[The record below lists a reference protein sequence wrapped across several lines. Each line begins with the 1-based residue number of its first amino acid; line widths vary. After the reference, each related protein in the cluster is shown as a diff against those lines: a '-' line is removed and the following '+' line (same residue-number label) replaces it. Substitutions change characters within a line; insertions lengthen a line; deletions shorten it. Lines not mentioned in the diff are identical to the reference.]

1 MEISPRMCKRFTWLL
16 AVLVLVSIGFLVAC
30 GSHFSAN
37 SSSNGLV
44 IVPNQGS
51 QVVQAFGITL
61 SNGHVSQINTS
72 PAVLGQPTAIV
83 LDPAGTYAYVTV
95 VPHSAVANSVK
106 AASVASYK
114 INSDGTLSA
123 GGTPPAMSAPAGVVS
138 PVAIT
143 VDSSGK
149 FLFVADQATTS
160 GTTAVAG
167 TVSVF
172 SIGSGGSVT
181 EVAGS
186 PFAVPATAGGA
197 APNLVAL
204 AVTPRTFPSA
214 NAACSKQTP
223 PANEYLY
230 AADAAVN
237 QVWQFQVNT
246 SSGALGPPAPSTSVV
261 GVAAGSVPS
270 GVAVDPCNRFVYVA
284 NQVSNNVSA
293 YTISPT
299 DGTLISAGPATSA
312 GSGPGPIAI
321 DPLGNF
327 LYVVNTVSNQ
337 ISGYRISAAMGTL
350 TALSPATVATGT
362 TPDSIAIRSDDTWLF
377 VANYNSSSISQYSI
391 TPATGALNPTTT
403 GITTD
408 NLPLGVAVK

>member
-1 MEISPRMCKRFTWLL
+1 MYKRFTWLL
-16 AVLVLVSIGFLVAC
+16 AVMVLVSIGFLVAC

-72 PAVLGQPTAIV
+72 PSVLGQPTAIV

-95 VPHSAVANSVK
+95 VPTSAVANSVK

-197 APNLVAL
+197 AANLVAV

-223 PANEYLY
+223 PASEYLY
-230 AADAAVN
+230 AADAATN

-246 SSGALGPPAPSTSVV
+246 SSGALGAPAPSTSVV

-299 DGTLISAGPATSA
+299 DGSLISVGPATSA

-327 LYVVNTVSNQ
+327 VYVVNKLSNQ
-337 ISGYRISAAMGTL
+337 ISAFRIGAAMGTL
-350 TALSPATVATGT
+350 TALNPATVATGT

-377 VANYNSSSISQYSI
+377 VANYNSASISQYSI
-391 TPATGALNPTTT
+391 TPATGTLNPTTT
-403 GITTD
+403 GIATD
-408 NLPLGVAVK
+408 SLPLGVAVK

>member
-1 MEISPRMCKRFTWLL
+1 MCKRFTWLL
-16 AVLVLVSIGFLVAC
+16 AVMVLVSIGFLVAC

-37 SSSNGLV
+37 SSSNGLI

-51 QVVQAFGITL
+51 QVIQAFGITL

-72 PAVLGQPTAIV
+72 PAILGQPTAIA
-83 LDPAGTYAYVTV
+83 LDPGGTYAYVTV
-95 VPHSAVANSVK
+95 VPTSAVANSVK
-106 AASVASYK
+106 SASVASYK
-114 INSDGTLSA
+114 INSDGTLA
-123 GGTPPAMSAPAGVVS
+123 GVGIPVTMSAPAGAVS
-138 PVAIT
+138 PAAIT
-143 VDSSGK
+143 ADSSGK

-160 GTTAVAG
+160 GTSTVAG

-186 PFAVPATAGGA
+186 PFAVPATAGSAGA
-197 APNLVAL
+197 NLVAL
-204 AVTPRTFPSA
+204 AVTPTTFPSA

-230 AADAAVN
+230 AADAAAN

-246 SSGALGPPAPSTSVV
+246 SSGALGPPSPSTSVV

-270 GVAVDPCNRFVYVA
+270 GVVVDPCNRFVYVA
-284 NQVSNNVSA
+284 NQQSNNVSA

-299 DGTLISAGPATSA
+299 DGSLISVGPATSA
-312 GSGPGPIAI
+312 GSGPGPVAI

-327 LYVVNTVSNQ
+327 LYVVNKISNQ
-337 ISGYRISAAMGTL
+337 ISAFRISAAMGTL
-350 TALSPATVATGT
+350 SALSPATVATGT

-377 VANYNSSSISQYSI
+377 VANYNSASISQYSI
-391 TPATGALNPTTT
+391 TPATGALNPTAT
-403 GITTD
+403 GIATD
-408 NLPLGVAVK
+408 NFPLGVAVK

>member
-1 MEISPRMCKRFTWLL
+1 M
-16 AVLVLVSIGFLVAC
+16 VLVSIGFLVAC
-30 GSHFSAN
+30 GTHFSSN

-44 IVPNQGS
+44 IVPNQGT
-51 QVVQAFGITL
+51 QVIQAFGITL

-72 PAVLGQPTAIV
+72 PAILGQPTAII

-95 VPHSAVANSVK
+95 VPTSAVANSVK

-123 GGTPPAMSAPAGVVS
+123 GGATVTMSAPAGVVS
-138 PVAIT
+138 PAAIT
-143 VDSSGK
+143 IDSSGK
-149 FLFVADQATTS
+149 FLFVADEATTS

-186 PFAVPATAGGA
+186 PFAVPATAGSA
-197 APNLVAL
+197 AANLVAL

-230 AADAAVN
+230 AADASAN

-246 SSGALGPPAPSTSVV
+246 SSGTLGAPAPSTSVV

-299 DGTLISAGPATSA
+299 DGSLISVGPATSA

-327 LYVVNTVSNQ
+327 VYVVNKLSNQ
-337 ISGYRISAAMGTL
+337 ISAFRIGAAMGTL
-350 TALSPATVATGT
+350 TALNPATVATGT

-377 VANYNSSSISQYSI
+377 VANYNSASISQYSI
-391 TPATGALNPTTT
+391 TPATGTLNPTTT
-403 GITTD
+403 GIATD
-408 NLPLGVAVK
+408 SLPLGVAVK

>member
-1 MEISPRMCKRFTWLL
+1 MCKRFTWLL
-16 AVLVLVSIGFLVAC
+16 AVMVLVSIGFLVAC
-30 GSHFSAN
+30 GTHFSSN

-44 IVPNQGS
+44 IVPNQGT
-51 QVVQAFGITL
+51 QVIQAFGITL

-72 PAVLGQPTAIV
+72 PAILGQPTAII
-83 LDPAGTYAYVTV
+83 LDPAGAYAYVTV
-95 VPHSAVANSVK
+95 VPTSAVTNSVK
-106 AASVASYK
+106 AATIASYK

-123 GGTPPAMSAPAGVVS
+123 GGTSVTMSAPAGVVS

-186 PFAVPATAGGA
+186 PFAVPATAGSA
-197 APNLVAL
+197 AANLVAL

-230 AADAAVN
+230 AADAAAN

-246 SSGALGPPAPSTSVV
+246 SSGTLGAPAPSTSVV

-299 DGTLISAGPATSA
+299 DGSLISVGPATSA

-327 LYVVNTVSNQ
+327 VYVVNKLSNQ
-337 ISGYRISAAMGTL
+337 ISAFRIGAAMGTL
-350 TALSPATVATGT
+350 TALNPATVATGT

-377 VANYNSSSISQYSI
+377 VANYNSASISQYSI
-391 TPATGALNPTTT
+391 TPATGTLNPTTT
-403 GITTD
+403 GIATD
-408 NLPLGVAVK
+408 SLPLGVAVK